1 VKTWSR
7 LAAPLALASLTGAC
21 TERLAPPEPAIDS
34 VMTLRS
40 FDLNPVALDPFH
52 ASGAALER
60 ETGITVRAG
69 RFTPPKGVGW
79 SGWLHDSFAAQLGA
93 VGRLDPGSPIHIGA
107 TLVENRSGDGFTDGR
122 AVLAARFIVTRD
134 GVVVYDRVQR
144 ADIDWRNSFIGIL
157 AYEAAY
163 RHYTALYPKLLET
176 LFADPDFR
184 AAVRRSP
191 AGV

>member
-1 VKTWSR
+1 MKNRLW
-7 LAAPLALASLTGAC
+7 LAAALALTSLTGAC

-40 FDLNPVALDPFH
+40 FDLAPLALDPFG
-52 ASGAALER
+52 ASGAAVER
-60 ETGITVRAG
+60 ETGISVRAG

-79 SGWLHDSFAAQLGA
+79 SGWLHDSFAAQLSA
-93 VGRLDPGSPIHIGA
+93 VGRLDPASPIHVGA

-122 AVLAARFIVTRD
+122 AVLAARFVVTRH
-134 GVVVYDRVQR
+134 GAVVYDKVQR
-144 ADIDWRNSFIGIL
+144 VDIDWRNSFIGVL

-184 AAVRRSP
+184 AVVRRGP
-191 AGV
+191 PNG